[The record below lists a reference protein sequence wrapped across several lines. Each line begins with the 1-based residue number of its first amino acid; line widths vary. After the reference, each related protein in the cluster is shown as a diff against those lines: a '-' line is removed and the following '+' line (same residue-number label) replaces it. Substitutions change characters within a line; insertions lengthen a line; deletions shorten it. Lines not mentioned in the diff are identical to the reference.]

1 MTGMKKIGL
10 TALVLA
16 MVVSL
21 LAACSGRGSGDAAP
35 GASSSAL
42 SSSSASS
49 SSPSSSAESELGGRI
64 VFLSHRTDYDSDGTY
79 EEYARRFKEKYPNAE
94 IEFET
99 LTNYAQDIKVRITTG
114 EAGDVLMIDPGIN
127 QSDLPKYFEPL
138 PDSLF
143 ENAYFPDQR
152 AWEGKR
158 YGITTGVNTNGIVYN
173 KRAFE
178 KAGVEVPRTLDELYD
193 AARKL
198 KEAGI
203 IPLYMNYGAQ
213 WPVGNWFEGAGWW
226 ISGDPKLH
234 DKLVQSDTPFTMDG
248 PFAKAIQIAR
258 TFVENGWVEPD
269 LSTNNWE
276 MSKGEVASGKAAMYF
291 LGNWVI
297 PQVIGAGAA
306 PEDIGFF
313 PFPHDNSGTVNAV
326 LGPDYFMGVSKDS
339 KNIEAAK
346 AFVKFFVMDSGY
358 DADSGFI
365 PINKNNEPTLPQMAE
380 FMSYNPNVLE
390 SVPSDS
396 RFNEIAN
403 KAQIPFTGEEI
414 QQMAVAKDLKA
425 EFDKLNQKW
434 AAAKKELGY

>member
-1 MTGMKKIGL
+1 MRMKKRFAVTLSVLMAL
-10 TALVLA
+10 TLA
-16 MVVSL
+16 
-21 LAACSGRGSGDAAP
+21 LAACGGSKNDKDNGGAGNAGGQTNEGADTGISG
-35 GASSSAL
+35 
-42 SSSSASS
+42 
-49 SSPSSSAESELGGRI
+49 EI
-64 VFLSHRTDYDSDGTY
+64 VFATHRTDLVDNGTFDKY
-79 EEYARRFKEKYPNAE
+79 VAEFNKQYPNVKVKYAPY
-94 IEFET
+94 
-99 LTNYAQDIKVRITTG
+99 TNYEQDIRVKLTAG
-114 EAGDVLMIDPGIN
+114 DAGDVLMIPTNIANSELGDFFAPLNDLGI
-127 QSDLPKYFEPL
+127 F
-138 PDSLF
+138 
-143 ENAYFPDQR
+143 DQVR
-152 AWEGKR
+152 FADFKAHEGNY
-158 YGITTGVNTNGIVYN
+158 YGVATGASTNGIVYN

-178 KAGVEVPRTLDELYD
+178 KAGITEVPKTLDEFYE
-193 AARKL
+193 ACRKL
-198 KEAGI
+198 KDAGI
-203 IPLYMNYGAQ
+203 VPIYINYGAQ
-213 WPVGNWFEGAGWW
+213 WPMGQWGRNSLAHF
-226 ISGDPKLH
+226 SGDVEFENKMVEM
-234 DKLVQSDTPFTMDG
+234 DAPFQLDNAWGTG
-248 PFAKAIQIAR
+248 LNIVR
-258 TFVENGWVEPD
+258 TLIEKGYVEED
-269 LSTNNWE
+269 LATNNWE
-276 MSKGEVASGKAAMYF
+276 ASKVEIATGNAAMYF

-297 PQVIGAGAA
+297 NQIIEQGGAPA
-306 PEDIGFF
+306 EDIGFF